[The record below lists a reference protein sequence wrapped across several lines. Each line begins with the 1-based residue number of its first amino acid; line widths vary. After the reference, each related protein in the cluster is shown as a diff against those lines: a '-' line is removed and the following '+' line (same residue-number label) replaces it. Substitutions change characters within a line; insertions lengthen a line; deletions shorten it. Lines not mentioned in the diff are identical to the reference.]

1 MSIGKRKELHLTLPL
16 PMSVNHCYFT
26 ARNGQRILKKEAKE
40 WITRVQQITAE
51 EVSRQQWTPASS
63 QKVVVEIMT
72 YWKDNRRHDVHNG
85 CKITMDAIEK
95 LVYDDDKWVLPR
107 YIDFTVDKG
116 NPRIELSIYLKED
129 E

>member
-1 MSIGKRKELHLTLPL
+1 MVLPL
-16 PMSVNHCYFT
+16 APSVNHCYFT

-40 WITRVQQITAE
+40 WIATVQKTTAE
-51 EVSRQQWTPASS
+51 EVSRQQWIPAES

-95 LVYDDDKWVLPR
+95 FVYDDDKWVLPR
-107 YIDFTVDKG
+107 YIDFEVDKG